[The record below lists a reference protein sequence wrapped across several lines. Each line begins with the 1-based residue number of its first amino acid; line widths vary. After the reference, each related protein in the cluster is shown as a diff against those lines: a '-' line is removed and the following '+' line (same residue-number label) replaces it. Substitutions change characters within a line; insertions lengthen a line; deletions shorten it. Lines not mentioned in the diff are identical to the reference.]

1 MKIASAAIASTI
13 AIALAFDTAA
23 PTVARASD
31 DKPCNTGGAA
41 LGGAVLGALLGGK
54 HHRAQGAAVG
64 GAVGA
69 LACVAINYHAK
80 QVKTAQQASQD
91 YQNANG
97 GKLPEHATVV
107 AYQTRL
113 DPNGIVHPGVASNLD
128 SDIEVAPGSDSVQPT
143 IEERV
148 TLVDPDGKTKDFPA
162 KNPSQSASAGAFQ
175 TQFSINLPKGVKEGQ
190 YQLRTS
196 LYVNGQD
203 VRDTQVPMQVVAAS
217 M

>member
-1 MKIASAAIASTI
+1 MKIASLAVASTLAIAMTFGSTV
-13 AIALAFDTAA
+13 
-23 PTVARASD
+23 PNVARASD

-41 LGGAVLGALLGGK
+41 VGGAVLGALLGGK
-54 HHRAQGAAVG
+54 HHRAEGAVVG

-69 LACVAINYHAK
+69 IACMAINYHAK
-80 QVKTAQQASQD
+80 QVKTAQQAAQD

-97 GKLPEHATVV
+97 GNLPEHAEVV

-113 DPNGIVHPGVASNLD
+113 DPAGAVHPGVESNLV
-128 SDIEVAPGSDSVQPT
+128 SDIEVTQGSDGVQPT
-143 IEERV
+143 VEQEFS
-148 TLVDPDGKTKDFPA
+148 LVDPDGKTQKTFRKPA
-162 KNPSQSASAGAFQ
+162 SQGASAGAFQ
-175 TQFSINLPKGVKEGQ
+175 TSVALNLPKGVKEGM
-190 YQLRTS
+190 YQFKTS